1 MSNVLQAIKFIIDNP
16 ITKIKEQSISTNRI
30 NAVGQSLENYIQGIF
45 ITTTYATEEERLR
58 LIEKTFSYLGN
69 TNNPPDLMLRDSDAI
84 EIKKIESPNSALALN
99 SSYPKNKLFL
109 NSSLI
114 TQACKD
120 AEQWIEKD
128 MLYIVGH
135 TLKNTIKYLWF
146 IYGDCFCADKNVYE
160 RIINTIRTGIN
171 QIENVELAETNELA
185 RVNRADPLGITYLR
199 VRGMW
204 HIENPNKIFNYL
216 KEVKSLQTAD
226 FKVICLLTAAKFNS
240 FSKAD
245 RQALESHT
253 QEGYFFGDV
262 KIKNPNNPAQLMD
275 CKLITYRV
283 DNA

>member
-1 MSNVLQAIKFIIDNP
+1 MSNVLRAIKFIIDNP

-45 ITTTYATEEERLR
+45 VTTTYATEEERLR

-160 RIINTIRTGIN
+160 RIINTISTGIN

-216 KEVKSLQTAD
+216 TEIKSLQTAD
-226 FKVICLLTAAKFNS
+226 FKIICLMTAAKFNT
-240 FSKAD
+240 FSEVD

-253 QEGYFFGDV
+253 QQGYFFGDV